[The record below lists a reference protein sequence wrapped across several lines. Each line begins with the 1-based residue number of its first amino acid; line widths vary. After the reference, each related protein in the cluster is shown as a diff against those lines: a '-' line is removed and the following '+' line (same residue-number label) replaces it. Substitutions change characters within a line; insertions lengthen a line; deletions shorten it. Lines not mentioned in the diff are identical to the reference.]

1 MKAWVVLRN
10 FKRLERLEREA
21 RQWYLHPPLQRKTS
35 IHLLQRVPRF
45 SGNELRSLL
54 RETLDFFDFVLES
67 LRIEPLVRVGMRG
80 GADLRDCALHL
91 AFEPARF

>member
-1 MKAWVVLRN
+1 MKARVVLRE
-10 FKRLERLEREA
+10 FKRLEPGITQEYLGQALARKILTHVFERVTRFVRDIPGA
-21 RQWYLHPPLQRKTS
+21 IASKALH
-35 IHLLQRVPRF
+35 
-45 SGNELRSLL
+45 
-54 RETLDFFDFVLES
+54 FFDFVLES